1 MQNSIGEIIRNK
13 RKELGLSQETLA
25 ELIGSDAHYIS
36 NLERGHRKPGR
47 KVLVALS
54 NALCIPMDTLM
65 GVASNIV
72 LHENVTELES
82 KLRELDPD
90 DRELVLDIL
99 DKFIDRLQT
108 PKL

>member
-13 RKELGLSQETLA
+13 RKELGLSQEALA

>member
-13 RKELGLSQETLA
+13 RKELGLTQEELA
-25 ELIGSDAHYIS
+25 EQIDSNVYYIS

-54 NALCIPMDTLM
+54 NALSIPMDTLM
-65 GVASNIV
+65 GVASNVV
-72 LHENVTELES
+72 LHENITELES

-90 DRELVLDIL
+90 DRALVLDIL